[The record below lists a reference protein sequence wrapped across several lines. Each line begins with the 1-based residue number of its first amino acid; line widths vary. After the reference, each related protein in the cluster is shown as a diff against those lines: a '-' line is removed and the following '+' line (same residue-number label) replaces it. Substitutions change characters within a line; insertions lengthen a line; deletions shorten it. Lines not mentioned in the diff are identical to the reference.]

1 MDSIYFNQEAEA
13 QLIGLA
19 MSNEECVQPVA
30 DLSTEAFYFQEF
42 RTIHDAIRTLKA
54 EGKRPDVVTVADLLK
69 KRQVLDGVG
78 GYKVLLQ
85 LQSTAFIPSL
95 LKQYMQIVQECWNR
109 RRQRAAAKEYA
120 KKLDNGEDADECWEW
135 MLRTLS
141 EIKQERDNGL
151 ISAEQA
157 VINTVDKLGEDQKAE
172 NEGKMRILSGIS
184 TLDNKLGG
192 LTGSKYVA
200 IGARPSVGKSVFA
213 LTYCVN
219 AAKQGKRVLFVSL
232 EMDEVDITERVL
244 ANAADIPLSKMT
256 SGELEE
262 NDWEDLGKAMPGV
275 GAMTLWYSLE
285 ADTVS
290 KVRRCAYEI
299 YEKGGL
305 DMICI
310 DYIQLMSLEKEN
322 SSASRQEEVARISRG
337 LRKLSQELKIPV
349 LVLTQLNRQ
358 SVSNSYNRKKVIKR
372 EPTMNEARESGA
384 IEQDANI
391 FMLLHQPE
399 KDEMQK
405 DEEKETWENL
415 KNKGYTMMRIIVD
428 KNRQGQRGRVTIA
441 FDGNHMRFLPIV
453 RNVEAPY

>member
-1 MDSIYFNQEAEA
+1 MESIYFNQEAEG
-13 QLIGLA
+13 QILGLA
-19 MSNEECVQPVA
+19 MNNEECVQPVA
-30 DLSTEAFYFQEF
+30 DLSSEAFYYPEH
-42 RTIHDAIRTLKA
+42 RAIHDAVRTLKG
-54 EGKRPDVVTVADLLK
+54 EGKRPDMVTVADLLK
-69 KRQVLDGVG
+69 KRQMLDAIG
-78 GYKVLLQ
+78 GHKLLLQ
-85 LQSTAFIPSL
+85 LTREAFLPSM
-95 LKQYMQIVQECWNR
+95 LKQYMQIVNECWNR
-109 RRQRAAAKEYA
+109 RRQRTTAQEYA
-120 KKLDNGEDADECWEW
+120 KKLDSGDDAEECWEW

-157 VINTVDKLGEDQKAE
+157 VMNTFDKLSEDQKAE
-172 NEGKMRILSGIS
+172 NEGRTRILSGIS

-244 ANAADIPLSKMT
+244 ANAADVPLNKMV
-256 SGELEE
+256 SGELEQ
-262 NDWEDLGKAMPGV
+262 NDWEDLAKALPVTASMS
-275 GAMTLWYSLE
+275 LWYSLE

-305 DMICI
+305 DLICI

-322 SSASRQEEVARISRG
+322 SRASRQEEVARISRG

-349 LVLTQLNRQ
+349 LVLAQLNRQ
-358 SVSNSYNRKKVIKR
+358 SVSNSYNKKKVIKR

-384 IEQDANI
+384 IEQDANV
-391 FMLLHQPE
+391 FMLLHQPD
-399 KDEMQK
+399 KDEMK
-405 DEEKETWENL
+405 NDEEKETWDNL
-415 KNKGYTMMRIIVD
+415 TGKGYKMMRIIID
-428 KNRQGQRGRVTIA
+428 KNRQGKRGRVTIA

-453 RNVEAPY
+453 RNVEAPF